1 MQNRVLTIRFL
12 EENKLEEVAIRLV
25 QGTIGLY
32 FIFLDS
38 LQIPYPFK
46 SSRLIYIGMSE
57 SKQNSIGN
65 RLRGH
70 FTGQSGNMAIMNYA
84 KKYDVKFTY
93 HTLQLLRVLGTENL
107 FELESFF
114 LSDFLRE
121 FGSYPICNN
130 QSGTS
135 FPETDLTNNKIDVKW
150 EYFDPR

>member
-1 MQNRVLTIRFL
+1 MQDRILTIRFL
-12 EENKLEEVAIRLV
+12 EENKLGEVATRLV

-32 FIFLDS
+32 YIFLDN
-38 LQIPYPFK
+38 LQVPYPFK
-46 SSRLIYIGMSE
+46 ASRLIYIGMSE

-70 FTGQSGNMAIMNYA
+70 FTGQSGNLGIMNYA
-84 KKYDVKFTY
+84 KRYDAKFTY
-93 HTLQLLRVLGTENL
+93 HTLQLLKILGTENL

-130 QSGTS
+130 QSGAT
-135 FPETDLTNNKIDVKW
+135 FPETSLSDKNITVHW
-150 EYFDPR
+150 EYFDQ